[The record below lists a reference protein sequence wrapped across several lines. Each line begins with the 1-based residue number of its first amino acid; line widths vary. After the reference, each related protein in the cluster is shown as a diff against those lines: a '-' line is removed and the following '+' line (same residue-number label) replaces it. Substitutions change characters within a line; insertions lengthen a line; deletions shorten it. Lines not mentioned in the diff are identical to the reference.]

1 MKENEATS
9 QLFAAVLSDD
19 TATIKHLVQRGANVN
34 GRDDVGYSPLHLAS
48 QERASDSVRALLDL
62 GADPEAPDEKG
73 NRPLHV
79 AAAMGHD
86 TVVRYLVDRG
96 ANIEAQNNEGVRPI
110 HAAAEM
116 SEDRALSALIER
128 GANVNAT
135 DKFQRTPLHHAAY
148 NNDEFAV
155 AALLR
160 AGANVLARDAE
171 SSTAID
177 YLEEGLRHN
186 VDRTTPISHGPAA
199 RKALEAAVIA
209 TDIPSPSFTR
219 RDIHS
224 ALLVADATL
233 AKGTREDIPVLR
245 LLDAERAAA
254 RQELAGKVT
263 SAEAAL
269 HAELVAHRLIDQV
282 RENPVAAA
290 TVGEQ
295 LRTHGVLNSPPNSR
309 NNEDRAPETIAL
321 VSAYKATQFTERGVA
336 NRLASQAFE
345 SLKTMAS
352 MGQTIDQSAK
362 PEPDR
367 LQAIL
372 SSARGHV
379 SNMIEQQAQRGGRS
393 NEMTR

>member
-1 MKENEATS
+1 MTENDGTKN
-9 QLFAAVLSDD
+9 LFAAVLDDD
-19 TATIKHLVQRGANVN
+19 TATIKHLVQKGANVN
-34 GRDDVGYSPLHLAS
+34 GRDDVGYSPLHLAA

-62 GADPEAPDEKG
+62 GADPEARDERG
-73 NRPLHV
+73 NTPLHV
-79 AAAMGHD
+79 AAGTGHD

-96 ANIEAQNNEGVRPI
+96 ANIEATNNDGETAL
-110 HAAAEM
+110 HAAVAEAN
-116 SEDRALSALIER
+116 DAARTALIQR

-135 DKFQRTPLHHAAY
+135 DNFKRTPLHLAAY

-155 AALLR
+155 ESLLR
-160 AGANVLARDAE
+160 SGANPVARDAE
-171 SSTAID
+171 LHAPID
-177 YLEEGLRHN
+177 YLEEGQKPQ
-186 VDRTTPISHGPAA
+186 VEGPTPFQGPGA
-199 RKALEAAVIA
+199 RNALTAAVIA
-209 TDIPSPSFTR
+209 TDIPSPQFTR

-282 RENPVAAA
+282 RENPFAAA

-295 LRTHGVLNSPPNSR
+295 LRTHGVLNARPNSR
-309 NNEDRAPETIAL
+309 TNEDRAPETIAL

-336 NRLASQAFE
+336 NRLATQAFE